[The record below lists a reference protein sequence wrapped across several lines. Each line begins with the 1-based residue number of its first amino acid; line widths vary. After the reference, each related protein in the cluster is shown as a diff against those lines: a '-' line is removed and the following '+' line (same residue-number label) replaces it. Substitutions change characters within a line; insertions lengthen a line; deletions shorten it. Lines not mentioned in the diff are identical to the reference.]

1 MFSTVI
7 TKNLNWENLTK
18 NLITGMGLRM
28 KNFNIIGKILFL
40 RGFTKNQYM
49 RGNFL
54 KRGNLDNL
62 QI

>member
-18 NLITGMGLRM
+18 NVITGMGLRM

-40 RGFTKNQYM
+40 GGFTKNQYM
-49 RGNFL
+49 RG
-54 KRGNLDNL
+54 
-62 QI
+62 I